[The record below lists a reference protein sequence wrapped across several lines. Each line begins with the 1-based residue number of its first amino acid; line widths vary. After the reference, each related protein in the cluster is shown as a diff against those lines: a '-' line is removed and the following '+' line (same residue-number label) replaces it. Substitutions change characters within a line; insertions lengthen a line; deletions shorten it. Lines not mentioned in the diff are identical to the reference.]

1 MDSQKRSTILG
12 IRAERYGMKITIIA
26 HPNARRPR
34 IEEDLLGTLHV
45 YVNAPPLEGK
55 ANRAVLEALASHFRI
70 KKSQV
75 QLISGLTS
83 KLKVYD
89 IAI

>member
-1 MDSQKRSTILG
+1 
-12 IRAERYGMKITIIA
+12 MKVTVIA

-55 ANRAVLEALASHFRI
+55 ANKAVLEALAIHFQV

-75 QLISGLTS
+75 KLVSGATS
-83 KLKVYD
+83 KIKVFTL
-89 IAI
+89 AI

>member
-1 MDSQKRSTILG
+1 
-12 IRAERYGMKITIIA
+12 MKLTVIA
-26 HPNARRPR
+26 HPNARKPR

-55 ANRAVLEALASHFRI
+55 ANMAVIEALAAHFKV

-75 QLISGLTS
+75 ILVTGHKS
-83 KLKVYD
+83 KQKVFE
-89 IAI
+89 ILA